1 MNDMKKVILFDL
13 YDTILKDISFD
24 FKAGIKWIYDTYFA
38 QACTW
43 EELKAYEETLWP
55 LFAKR
60 REDNSEVCLIRDE
73 VVKLFE
79 KFDVVLPENLEE
91 LDYEIMNQIQKET
104 LLDEVRET
112 LEDLQ
117 KQGLPMYI
125 LSNSIFT
132 GKATEKLLE
141 DFGILQYFTK
151 VYASADYGVRKP
163 GEKFFG
169 IAIGEILETHP
180 GMEKNDILYVGNDY
194 VTDVQGAKAAGLD
207 AVWYNVNQLP
217 DEKGICTYNIIK
229 FNEIL
234 KVIQN

>member
-1 MNDMKKVILFDL
+1 MKKAILFDL
-13 YDTILKDISFD
+13 YDTILKDVSFD
-24 FKAGIKWIYDTYFA
+24 FKAGIKWLYDTYFT
-38 QACTW
+38 QTCTW
-43 EELKAYEETLWP
+43 EELKEYEETFWP

-73 VVKLFE
+73 IAKLFE
-79 KFDVVLPENLEE
+79 KFDVALPEDLME
-91 LDYEIMNQIQKET
+91 LDYAIMNQIQKET

-117 KQGLPMYI
+117 KQGVPMYI

-132 GKATEKLLE
+132 GKATERLLE

-163 GEKFFG
+163 GERFFG
-169 IAIGEILETHP
+169 IAIKEMLETHP

-194 VTDVQGAKAAGLD
+194 VTDVQGANAAGLD
-207 AVWYNVNQLP
+207 VAWYNVKQLP
-217 DEKGICTYNIIK
+217 DEKGICTYNITK
-229 FNEIL
+229 FNKIL
-234 KVIQN
+234 NAIQN